1 MDDVQYLAQDWNNR
15 NRIKGTHGA
24 FWLIVPVRLKAASS
38 RLLKDIPI
46 AWEDWDSKK
55 HWQKIHW
62 RSLQSAYGGTPY
74 WDTYAPFFEELYTRK
89 PWKWLAELNE
99 RILCY
104 LLEVLDIQVEFIR
117 ASSYGFQGY
126 KSDLVLDHCRKLE
139 ADVCVLGVHGREYIN
154 EADFAREGVSV
165 FYQNYQH
172 PLYGQRFGEFV
183 SHLSEVDLLFNYGP
197 GSRSVLLSGNISKSD
212 LITAVQQQRSR
223 GVVLIDSLEQQVG

>member
-1 MDDVQYLAQDWNNR
+1 MRIITGHQPIYLPWLGLFHKISLADKFVFMDDVQYLAQDWNNR

-117 ASSYGFQGY
+117 ASSYGFQG
-126 KSDLVLDHCRKLE
+126 S
-139 ADVCVLGVHGREYIN
+139 
-154 EADFAREGVSV
+154 S
-165 FYQNYQH
+165 Q
-172 PLYGQRFGEFV
+172 
-183 SHLSEVDLLFNYGP
+183 
-197 GSRSVLLSGNISKSD
+197 
-212 LITAVQQQRSR
+212 T
-223 GVVLIDSLEQQVG
+223 